1 MRSGNLVGS
10 VRNSTDAGMEPYA
23 VMTES
28 HSRFVVTGAGG
39 YLGPHVVAA
48 LADRGHEVVA
58 VVRPGS
64 TASTD
69 PRAVRLEAD
78 ILDPD
83 FDVRAWGAPHAII
96 HLAWQD
102 GFKHNSPAHL
112 TQLSAHYQ
120 LLTAA
125 AQAGCARIVAIGTMH
140 EVGYWEGAITADTPT
155 NPLSQYGIAKDA
167 LRRALSLALPEQTSL
182 AWARAYY
189 IYGDDRRSNSIF
201 RKLLEAADEG
211 KTTFPFTSGR
221 NRYDFIRV
229 EELARQLAALAGA
242 ADVSGTLNCCTG
254 EPVSLA
260 EQVEDFIAENGLA
273 ISLEY
278 GAFPDRPYDS
288 PGVWGDATVI
298 REVMARG

>member
-1 MRSGNLVGS
+1 M
-10 VRNSTDAGMEPYA
+10 A
-23 VMTES
+23 ES
-28 HSRFVVTGAGG
+28 PSRVVVTGAGG
-39 YLGPHVVAA
+39 YLGPHAVAA
-48 LADRGHEVVA
+48 LLDRGHEVVA

-64 TASTD
+64 QAATD
-69 PRAVRLEAD
+69 PRAIRLEAD
-78 ILDPD
+78 ILAPG
-83 FDVRAWGAPHAII
+83 FDVRTWGDASAIV

-102 GFKHNSPAHL
+102 GFVHNSPAHMG
-112 TQLSAHYQ
+112 QLSAHYR

-125 AQAGCARIVAIGTMH
+125 AIAGTARIVALGTMH
-140 EVGYWEGAITADTPT
+140 EVGYWEGAITADSPT
-155 NPLSQYGIAKDA
+155 DPKSQYGIAKDA
-167 LRRALSLALPEQTSL
+167 LRRALPLALPETTSL

-201 RKLLEAADEG
+201 RKLLEAVDAG
-211 KTTFPFTSGR
+211 KTAFPFTSGK

-229 EELARQLAALAGA
+229 DELGRQLAALVDAT
-242 ADVSGTLNCCTG
+242 DIIGTLNCSTG

-260 EQVEDFIAENGLA
+260 DQVESFIAQNALP

-298 REVMARG
+298 REVMSRS